1 MLRKSLSISFALL
14 ALAAGLDGS
23 SGRAGSSG
31 LPLVR
36 VVRESASARS
46 VARTAHRRRGTKHT
60 SKAAERKRKRA
71 VQCVPSKAAP
81 NEPTGRCVKT
91 PPTSVTPPPS
101 PSVPVSAQP
110 ESAAESTQG
119 LTTTINSHPAPPSTA
134 PTSTEPTVATVTPW
148 KTHAAPIAWADGRI
162 YYNQREESGLYNG
175 WAANPDG
182 SDAVCVTCGSVYPT
196 GTQHGVSDAT
206 PSGQYLLATV
216 ERASHPPISDG
227 LPEAAPGDGA
237 FNDLW
242 LQTSDGSHAWQLT
255 NEKSSGTSALI
266 WARFDSTGTRVVW
279 SEQWQWGVPFGGWR
293 MHVAEITWSG
303 GVPSLTNEDTLQS
316 TGILEPYGFTPDGSH
331 VLFAADVLAGTS
343 WDDLQIMT
351 IPANLSGTAVRL
363 SPEDTSDTGYFSN
376 YNEFAFT
383 MPESG
388 RIIFARSVGAYF
400 ESMEYWTMNPDGSDP
415 KQLTWLSV
423 PWSSQYHGYPSL
435 AGGLAFN
442 PTDPKQ
448 FVASIE
454 TDYRGDYKSL
464 MITLN

>member
-1 MLRKSLSISFALL
+1 MLRKSLPISLASL
-14 ALAAGLDGS
+14 ALAAGVN
-23 SGRAGSSG
+23 GSSG
-31 LPLVR
+31 LQLARAVR
-36 VVRESASARS
+36 ASAP
-46 VARTAHRRRGTKHT
+46 ARTPAHTAHARRGAKHT
-60 SKAAERKRKRA
+60 RKPAEHTRKRTQLCARG
-71 VQCVPSKAAP
+71 KAAP
-81 NEPTGRCVKT
+81 HAPTARCAKS
-91 PPTSVTPPPS
+91 PSRRPTKRATPPS
-101 PSVPVSAQP
+101 PSVPVSAQR
-110 ESAAESTQG
+110 ESAAEPTQG
-119 LTTTINSHPAPPSTA
+119 SSTATSSQPAPAASRPA
-134 PTSTEPTVATVTPW
+134 PTSTDPTVATVTPW
-148 KTHAAPIAWADGRI
+148 KTHAAPVAWANGRI

-182 SDAVCVTCGSVYPT
+182 SDAVCVTCAGVYPSA
-196 GTQHGVSDAT
+196 TQHGISDAT
-206 PSGQYLLATV
+206 PNGQYLLATV

-227 LPEAAPGDGA
+227 LLEAAPGDGA

-242 LQTSDGSHAWQLT
+242 LQSSDGSHAWQLT
-255 NEKSSGTSALI
+255 NEKASGTSALI

-316 TGILEPYGFTPDGSH
+316 AGILEPYGFTPDGSH

-351 IPANLSGTAVRL
+351 TPANLSGTAVRL
-363 SPEDTSDTGYFSN
+363 SPEDASDKGYFSN

-435 AGGLAFN
+435 AGGLAFDPTN
-442 PTDPKQ
+442 PKR
-448 FVASIE
+448 FVTSIE

>member
-1 MLRKSLSISFALL
+1 MLRKSLPIAFALV
-14 ALAAGLDGS
+14 ALTAGLH
-23 SGRAGSSG
+23 GSSG
-31 LPLVR
+31 LAGPSGLQL
-36 VVRESASARS
+36 ARA
-46 VARTAHRRRGTKHT
+46 VGEGAPAHALARTAHRRRGTKHT
-60 SKAAERKRKRA
+60 SKAAERRRKHD
-71 VQCVPSKAAP
+71 VKQCALRKAAP
-81 NEPTGRCVKT
+81 HEPSVRCVKT
-91 PPTSVTPPPS
+91 PTKSEVPPS
-101 PSVPVSAQP
+101 PGVPAPAQP
-110 ESAAESTQG
+110 ESGVEPTQG
-119 LTTTINSHPAPPSTA
+119 STTGTASRPAPA
-134 PTSTEPTVATVTPW
+134 STEPTVATVTPW

-182 SDAVCVTCGSVYPT
+182 SDAVCVTCAGVYPSA
-196 GTQHGVSDAT
+196 TQHGISDAT
-206 PSGQYLLATV
+206 PNGQYLLATI

-227 LPEAAPGDGA
+227 LPAAAPGDGA

-255 NEKSSGTSALI
+255 SEKSRGTSALI
-266 WARFDSTGTRVVW
+266 WARFDSTGTRVIW

-331 VLFAADVLAGTS
+331 VLFAADALGGTS

-351 IPANLSGTAVRL
+351 IAANLSGTAVRL
-363 SPEDTSDTGYFSN
+363 SPEDASDKGYFSN

-383 MPESG
+383 MPGSG

-435 AGGLAFN
+435 AGGLAFD